1 MTRGILTPES
11 VMVTMVVEL
20 VTQTPA
26 IESVAIAKALG
37 RSRSHVLK
45 ALQAGRN
52 FGLIGCVYIGP
63 KRCGWFPASL
73 LAQAQADWREQMERR
88 RSEVTKRRIAEMLA
102 KQEQDDD
109 ADDQPKRRL
118 VPAGSA
124 GPLPFDC
131 RAPASVFHLGAM
143 L

>member
-20 VTQTPA
+20 VTKTPA
-26 IESVAIAKALG
+26 IESVAIAKALS

-52 FGLIGCVYIGP
+52 FGLIGCVYIAP
-63 KRCGWFPASL
+63 KRMGWFPAAM

-88 RSEVTKRRIAEMLA
+88 RSDGTQRRIAEMLA
-102 KQEQDDD
+102 KQDDD
-109 ADDQPKRRL
+109 TDDQPKRRM
-118 VPAGSA
+118 VSAGSA